1 MATQMVN
8 EEMIQDIMD
17 AVHDTLR
24 DHSVEVD
31 DFESIEN
38 DIEAALKSKLRQAG
52 VYDTKR
58 GWSVP
63 EELRRFKS
71 ASKALLEIRS

>member
-8 EEMIQDIMD
+8 EETIQDIMD

-38 DIEAALKSKLRQAG
+38 DIETALKSKLRQAG
-52 VYDTKR
+52 VYRNEAVAK
-58 GWSVP
+58 
-63 EELRRFKS
+63 FKPL
-71 ASKALLEIRS
+71 LLEGISTIAGRINRR